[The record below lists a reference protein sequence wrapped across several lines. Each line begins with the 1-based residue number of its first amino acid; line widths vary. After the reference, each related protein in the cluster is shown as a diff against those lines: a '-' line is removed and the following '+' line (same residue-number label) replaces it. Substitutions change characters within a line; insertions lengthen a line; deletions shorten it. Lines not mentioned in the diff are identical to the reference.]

1 MAVIDNIIKIMSEKN
16 ITAYKLEKD
25 ISINAATFAHWKS
38 GTQPPADK
46 LEKIISYLKVT
57 PNEIFGYK
65 AETELNENEK
75 ELLEHFKKL
84 PEREQIK
91 FIARV
96 EDAAIKYQTEHRE
109 IESSDSKIG

>member
-1 MAVIDNIIKIMSEKN
+1 MAVIDNIIRIMAEKN
-16 ITAYKLEKD
+16 ITAYKLQKD
-25 ISINAATFAHWKS
+25 TNINAATFAHWKT

-46 LEKIISYLKVT
+46 LEIIISYLKST
-57 PNEIFGYK
+57 PNEVFGYK
-65 AETELNENEK
+65 TETELNENEK

-96 EDAAIKYQTEHRE
+96 EDAAVKYQTEHRE
-109 IESSDSKIG
+109 LKSSDSKIG